1 MKKLYIKPVI
11 EVEQLLIEG
20 LMQEGHSNNMPNA
33 KEGGVWGGGG
43 PQVIENGKLQGNEN
57 LWDD

>member
-1 MKKLYIKPVI
+1 MKKTYLKPVI

-20 LMQEGHSNNMPNA
+20 LMQDGHSNNRPEA
-33 KEGGVWGGGG
+33 KQGGVWGNGGG
-43 PQVIENGKLQGNEN
+43 QVIENGKLQGNDN